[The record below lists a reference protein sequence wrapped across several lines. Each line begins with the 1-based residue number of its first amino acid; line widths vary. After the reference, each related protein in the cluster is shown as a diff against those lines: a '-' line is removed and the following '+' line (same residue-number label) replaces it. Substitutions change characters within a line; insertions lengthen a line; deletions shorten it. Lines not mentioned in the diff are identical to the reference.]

1 MRLLLAEDEAAL
13 SKALKAILERN
24 NYSVDVVGDG
34 QAALEY
40 LESDNYDGAILD
52 IMMPK
57 ADGIAVLRELRARGS
72 SARASAP

>member
-52 IMMPK
+52 MMPK
-57 ADGIAVLRELRARGS
+57 ADGITVLRELRARGS
-72 SARASAP
+72 SSRASAP